1 MVVHQQVLGRTYI
14 ISEDDVVMIIA
25 ITTAYIL

>member
-1 MVVHQQVLGRTYI
+1 MVIHQQVLGRTYI
-14 ISEDDVVMIIA
+14 ISEDSVVMMIA